1 MPLTRTNRAPVKT
14 PTGSNYQTTDENNNS
29 VIVQVSEE
37 FLQDND
43 EFLAID
49 IASWK
54 YDDGI
59 VNTSTTPNIVS
70 VFTKDYKD
78 YQAYLKKN

>member
-1 MPLTRTNRAPVKT
+1 MPLTRTDRDPVKT
-14 PTGSNYQTTDENNNS
+14 LSGSNYQTTDENNNF

-43 EFLAID
+43 EYLAID

-54 YDDGI
+54 YDNGI
-59 VNTSTTPNIVS
+59 VNTSNTSNTVIV
-70 VFTKDYKD
+70 TNQDYKE
-78 YQAYLKKN
+78 YLEQN